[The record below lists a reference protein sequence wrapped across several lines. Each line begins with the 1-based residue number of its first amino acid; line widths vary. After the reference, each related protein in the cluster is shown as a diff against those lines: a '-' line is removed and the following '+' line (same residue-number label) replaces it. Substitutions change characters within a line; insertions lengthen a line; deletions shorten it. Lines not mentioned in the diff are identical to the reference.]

1 MSEEVS
7 NNDMANAMPTKTYV
21 RGAYLYSTD
30 DGTAYEE
37 KSRNRVEDEVFI
49 EDKANLGSLKR

>member
-7 NNDMANAMPTKTYV
+7 NDLSSAIPTKTYV

-30 DGTAYEE
+30 DGTGYEE
-37 KSRNRVEDEVFI
+37 KARNRVEDEVTI

>member
-7 NNDMANAMPTKTYV
+7 NDMANAIPTKTYV

-37 KSRNRVEDEVFI
+37 KSRNRVEDEVTI